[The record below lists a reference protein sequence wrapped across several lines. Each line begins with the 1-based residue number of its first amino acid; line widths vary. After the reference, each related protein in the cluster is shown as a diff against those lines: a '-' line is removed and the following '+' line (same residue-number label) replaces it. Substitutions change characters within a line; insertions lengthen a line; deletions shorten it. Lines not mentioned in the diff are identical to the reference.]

1 MIKDTI
7 AKLVKLEHISFSEA
21 AQAMTEI
28 MNGEATSAQI
38 GAFLVALR
46 IKGESIEEISGCAHV
61 LREKAKR
68 VEADHLEAMDIVG
81 TGGDGANTFNIST
94 CSAFIVSAAGV
105 PVAKHGN
112 RSVSSKCGSA
122 DVLEALGTN
131 INLTPEQA
139 AACLRQT
146 GLCFMFAPGY
156 HQSMKYA
163 AGPRKELGLRT
174 IFNILGPLANPAHVA
189 NQLLGVCDEHLVE
202 PLTQALS
209 NLGVRN
215 IMTVY
220 SHDGLDEFSVSAP
233 STVCE
238 SRQGIMKTYTFDPR
252 TLGLRFSRLE
262 DIRGGEAR
270 DNAEIIEALLAGKL
284 DGPKKDIVLLNSAA
298 ALYISGKAPTIQEGL
313 KLAAQIIDQGTALAK
328 LETYRKTSNRY
339 KEISV

>member
-7 AKLVKLEHISFSEA
+7 AKLSNLESIEFAEA
-21 AQAMTEI
+21 EQAMTEI
-28 MNGEATSAQI
+28 MNGEATPAQI

-61 LREKAKR
+61 MREKAER
-68 VEADHLEAMDIVG
+68 VDLGNIEALDIVG

-122 DVLEALGTN
+122 DVLEALETN
-131 INLTPEQA
+131 INLSPQAA
-139 AACLRQT
+139 AACLQQT

-156 HQSMKYA
+156 HKSMKYA

-174 IFNILGPLANPAHVA
+174 IFNILGPLANPARVP
-189 NQLLGVCDEHLVE
+189 NQLLGVCDEHLIE
-202 PLTQALS
+202 PLTKALA

-220 SHDGLDEFSVSAP
+220 SHDGLDEISLSAP
-233 STVCE
+233 TTVYE
-238 SRQGIMKTYTFDPR
+238 SRQGIMKSYILDPES
-252 TLGLRFSRLE
+252 LGLELCSLSE
-262 DIRGGEAR
+262 VRGGEAGE
-270 DNAEIIEALLAGKL
+270 NAEIIKGILSGNLE
-284 DGPKKDIVLLNSAA
+284 GPKKDIVLLNSAA
-298 ALYISGKAPTIQEGL
+298 AFYLTGKTKTIQDGL
-313 KLAAQIIDQGTALAK
+313 QLAAQTIDEGMAWAQLKA
-328 LETYRKTSNRY
+328 YREVSNRF
-339 KEISV
+339 KESPV

>member
-7 AKLVKLEHISFSEA
+7 VKLSNLESIEFAEA

-28 MNGEATSAQI
+28 MNGEATPAQI

-61 LREKAKR
+61 MLEKAEK
-68 VEADHLEAMDIVG
+68 VELGGIEALDIVG

-112 RSVSSKCGSA
+112 RAVSSKCGSA

-131 INLTPEQA
+131 IILSPQAA

-174 IFNILGPLANPAHVA
+174 IFNILGPLANPARVP
-189 NQLLGVCDEHLVE
+189 NQLLGVCDERLVE
-202 PLTQALS
+202 PLTKALL

-220 SHDGLDEFSVSAP
+220 SRDGLDELSLSAP
-233 STVCE
+233 TVVCE
-238 SRQGIMKTYTFDPR
+238 SRQGIMKSYLLDPES
-252 TLGLRFSRLE
+252 LGLKFCSLNE
-262 DIRGGEAR
+262 VRGGEAAE
-270 DNAEIIEALLAGKL
+270 NAEIIEGILSGDLK
-284 DGPKKDIVLLNSAA
+284 GPKRDIVLLNSAA
-298 ALYISGKAPTIQEGL
+298 ALYLTGKAQSIQDGL
-313 KLAAQIIDQGTALAK
+313 GLAVQAIAGGRAWAQ
-328 LETYRKTSNRY
+328 LECYRQVSNRF
-339 KEISV
+339 KELAV